1 MQRAVPSPEAEA
13 ASPVG
18 CLLPVPGTRTM
29 TIVADLFALQEIDSA
44 IDAAD
49 RELESVRAQMGEDEA
64 VLAARA
70 AVAEQEARRRAA
82 EARARDLETQITDLR
97 AKAEPVERKL
107 YGGSVRQ
114 PKELQDLN
122 DEVEMYRRQQR
133 AIEDRQLE
141 VMEELESS
149 AAGLAAA
156 RKAAA
161 EVEGAWEMRQASLRA
176 RENEIQRHRAELVE
190 QRGERAR
197 RIDAQRLALY
207 ERLRKARGG
216 RAVAR
221 IERGICQGCRIALP
235 TTLQQRAR
243 SGLQVVQ
250 CTSCDRILYAG

>member
-1 MQRAVPSPEAEA
+1 
-13 ASPVG
+13 
-18 CLLPVPGTRTM
+18 M
-29 TIVADLFALQEIDSA
+29 TILADLFALQEIDSA

-70 AVAEQEARRRAA
+70 AVAEQEARRRTA

-176 RENEIQRHRAELVE
+176 REKEIQRHRAELVE
-190 QRGERAR
+190 QRG
-197 RIDAQRLALY
+197 
-207 ERLRKARGG
+207 
-216 RAVAR
+216 
-221 IERGICQGCRIALP
+221 
-235 TTLQQRAR
+235 
-243 SGLQVVQ
+243 
-250 CTSCDRILYAG
+250 